1 MGLTKQRPKLPS
13 TLRNLVGQAQVPG
26 GCLFQ
31 SKTPPEPPLP
41 RHGLTYCKVILVS
54 SGVGAAK
61 WLLSLGWTWELLCVL
76 AQPITEEAC
85 SEICHWIRD
94 QCPSKQPQSRTNSK

>member
-1 MGLTKQRPKLPS
+1 MGLTKQLPKLPS
-13 TLRNLVGQAQVPG
+13 TLRNPFGQAQVPG

-31 SKTPPEPPLP
+31 SNPPP
-41 RHGLTYCKVILVS
+41 RPGLTYCKVILVR

-61 WLLSLGWTWELLCVL
+61 WLLSLGWRWELLCVL

>member
-1 MGLTKQRPKLPS
+1 MGLTKRRPKLPS
-13 TLRNLVGQAQVPG
+13 TLRNPVGQALVPG
-26 GCLFQ
+26 GGGACFRA
-31 SKTPPEPPLP
+31 TPPP
-41 RHGLTYCKVILVS
+41 RPGLTYCKVILVR

-61 WLLSLGWTWELLCVL
+61 WLLSLGWRWELLCVQ

-94 QCPSKQPQSRTNSK
+94 QCPSKQLQSRMNSK